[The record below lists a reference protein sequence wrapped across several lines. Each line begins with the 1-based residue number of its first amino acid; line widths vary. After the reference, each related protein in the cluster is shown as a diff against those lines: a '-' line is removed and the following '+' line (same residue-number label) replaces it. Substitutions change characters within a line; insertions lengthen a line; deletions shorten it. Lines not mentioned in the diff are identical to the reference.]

1 LKERALKSV
10 RSQLSKLKIV
20 FAIFVILVLAQVG
33 LYHILQSHRGDIA
46 EQDAALIGEF
56 AALAQ
61 DQARIAAK
69 VERLASLD
77 APAASFRADTAAI
90 QAEIRSASAEAA
102 SWLGR
107 AEEVLLRDGSW
118 RATMERRYASLKQA
132 IEMVENGRRQDALGI
147 LAVERSL
154 AGDAPDLFK
163 HAGDTLLARHKESED
178 TYRMGFLLPLL
189 VTVPSFALLLFIASR
204 LFSGLDR
211 DFRILT
217 RFAGD
222 VEAGRPGRLPK
233 SSLLEEINELSSAFQ
248 RMEVELRN
256 RDLLL
261 RQDKAK
267 AEEFSNLLEEQVQLR
282 NRQLAAKNEL
292 LSRKN
297 EELEQMLYTFSHD
310 LRTPLVGVQGF
321 AQELQMTVSMLSDEL
336 AASGLPASQPKIN
349 ELLAKDIP
357 GAINYIHS
365 GTARMDSLIQG
376 LLKVSRVG
384 VAPLELQVVDMNEML
399 KDVTDGLNFQA
410 QTAGA
415 MLLVDPLPSCTCDRA
430 KMEQVFTNLIS
441 NAIKYRN
448 PSRASEIRVGASR
461 DRDATIYEIRDN
473 GVGIPADKLR
483 DIFKSFYRQH
493 PDLADGEGLGL
504 TIASRIIDRHGGRLW
519 VESEVNQGSTFKIL
533 LPDAVPHG

>member
-1 LKERALKSV
+1 MKSV
-10 RSQLSKLKIV
+10 RAQLSRLKVV
-20 FAIFVILVLAQVG
+20 FAIFVVLVLAQVG
-33 LYHILQSHRGDIA
+33 LYHLLQSRSGEVA
-46 EQDAALIGEF
+46 TEDAGLIGEF

-61 DQARIAAK
+61 EQARIAAK
-69 VERLASLD
+69 VERMASLD
-77 APAASFRADTAAI
+77 APDGSFHHDAELI
-90 QAEIRSASAEAA
+90 LAEIRTASKDAA
-102 SWLGR
+102 KWLGR
-107 AEEVLLRDGSW
+107 AEEKLLRDGSW
-118 RATMERRYASLKQA
+118 RATMERRYTTLSEA
-132 IEMVENGRRQDALGI
+132 VELVEKGHRQDALGI

-189 VTVPSFALLLFIASR
+189 VTVPSFALLLFVASR
-204 LFSGLDR
+204 LFVGLDR

-233 SSLLEEINELSSAFQ
+233 TSPLEEINELSSAFQ

-267 AEEFSNLLEEQVQLR
+267 AEEFKTLLEEQVQLR

-336 AASGLPASQPKIN
+336 AAQGLESTLPKVS
-349 ELLAKDIP
+349 ELLHKDIP
-357 GAINYIHS
+357 GAITYIHS

-384 VAPLELQVVDMNEML
+384 VAQLDLQLIDMNELL

-415 MLLVDPLPSCTCDRA
+415 MLLVDPLPTCTCDRQ

-448 PSRASEIRVGASR
+448 PSRSSEIRISASR
-461 DRDATIYEIRDN
+461 EREATVFEIRDN

-504 TIASRIIDRHGGRLW
+504 TIASRIVDRHGGRLW
-519 VESEVNQGSTFKIL
+519 VESELNHGSTFKIL
-533 LPDAVPHG
+533 LPDTVPNG